1 MEVTMSGFQVR
12 SVPPVSAGTR
22 ERVPQPVRAVIV
34 GGGLAGCA
42 AATALAERG
51 ATVTVLERNDY
62 LGGRAGAWTE
72 RLPDGGPF
80 EMERGF
86 HAFFRQYYNLRG
98 LLRRIDPGLHHLTPL
113 RDYPLFGPHGAKES
127 FTGLPRRPPFNVL
140 ALIRRTSRLRLRDLA
155 RVNGAAALEMA
166 AYDPVTTWRD
176 LDDGNARDYLDSL
189 RFPPEARQ
197 MLFNVFAHSFFNPEE
212 GMSAA
217 DMLMMFHFYFM
228 GNPEGLVFD
237 VLDEPFSL
245 ALWHPLQRHLARLG
259 VTFRLRTSA
268 ERIERHGTGWRVGL
282 AGSAESLEADVVVLG
297 TEVPALKA
305 LVARS
310 PQLDDAAWR
319 RRVER
324 LDVTLP
330 FAVWRVFLDSPVRHD
345 RHPFVGTTGLGHVD
359 NISVYEL
366 FEGESRRWALRT
378 GGSVVEVHAYG
389 IGERVTE
396 AEIREDF
403 VRQLHDLYPETAAA
417 RPLHELFLLR
427 RDCASFAPGT
437 HADRT
442 PVETPFPG
450 LALAGDFVKLP
461 FPSALMERATASGFL
476 AAGRLLDRWHV
487 RPEQVWSVPERGLLA
502 PVRHLLPTLRALWP

>member
-1 MEVTMSGFQVR
+1 MTSFQAR
-12 SVPPVSAGTR
+12 PVPPVSTGTL
-22 ERVPQPVRAVIV
+22 ERVPQPLRAVVV

-51 ATVTVLERNDY
+51 TTVTVLERNDY

-72 RLPDGGPF
+72 RLPDGQPF

-113 RDYPLFGPHGAKES
+113 LDYPLFGPHGARES

-140 ALIRRTSRLRLRDLA
+140 ALIRRTPRLRLRDLV

-176 LDDGNARDYLDSL
+176 LDDANARDYLDSL
-189 RFPPEARQ
+189 RFPSDARR
-197 MLFNVFAHSFFNPEE
+197 MLFNVFSHSFFNPEE

-245 ALWHPLQRHLARLG
+245 ALWHPLQRYLAGLG
-259 VTFRLRTSA
+259 VSFRLRTSA
-268 ERIERHGTGWRVGL
+268 DRVERSGNGWRVGL
-282 AGSAESLEADVVVLG
+282 AGSAETVEADVVVLA
-297 TEVPALKA
+297 TEVPALQA
-305 LVARS
+305 LVRRS
-310 PQLDDAAWR
+310 PHLDHPAWR
-319 RRVER
+319 RQVER

-330 FAVWRVFLDSPVRHD
+330 FAVWRAFLDRPVHHD

-389 IGERVTE
+389 VDDRVSETE
-396 AEIREDF
+396 LREDF
-403 VRQLHDLYPETAAA
+403 VHQLHDLYPETAAA
-417 RPLHELFLLR
+417 KPLHELFLLR
-427 RDCASFAPGT
+427 RDCASFAPGSYA
-437 HADRT
+437 HRT

-450 LALAGDFVKLP
+450 LALAGDFVRLP
-461 FPSALMERATASGFL
+461 FPSALMERATTSGFL
-476 AAGRLLDRWHV
+476 AAGRLLDPWHV
-487 RPEQVWSVPERGLLA
+487 RPEQLWSVPDRGLLA
-502 PVRHLLPTLRALWP
+502 PIRHVLPTLRDLWP